1 MRMMVI
7 RGRCSK
13 LALLVILGLP
23 GCGEEA
29 PAAPPE
35 VAPEFDDPFADEV
48 TPAAPPAPP
57 TTATPAPPAEPAPPS
72 PPNSAPEATP
82 ERAPVAAPGALA
94 VVARRKPTRGSAP
107 VPQDM
112 PSPPAP
118 EPPIPADI
126 PAAPEPAPPPAPVAV
141 KPVMP
146 DHERFT
152 GSYTYA
158 GGQAQRDQVAAAIEA
173 TVMALNVLFRPIARK
188 RITEGNPLRE
198 QVGLAVAG
206 KSVTVSFGADRKVSG
221 QLDGPAIPWTSDTG
235 SPLTVTFSLVKGRIV
250 MNCVAKDGARRNVFT
265 LDESGDRLTMSV
277 TMSSERLPVPVKYA
291 LSYRRK

>member
-1 MRMMVI
+1 MRTVFI
-7 RGRCSK
+7 RVRRSK

-29 PAAPPE
+29 PAAPPP
-35 VAPEFDDPFADEV
+35 VVPEFDDPFADE
-48 TPAAPPAPP
+48 TPPA
-57 TTATPAPPAEPAPPS
+57 APPAEPAIETPEPPAAATPS
-72 PPNSAPEATP
+72 PPNREPDATP
-82 ERAPVAAPGALA
+82 ERARVAAPGAQA
-94 VVARRKPTRGSAP
+94 VVTRRKPTRESAP

-118 EPPIPADI
+118 EPPVLADI

-141 KPVMP
+141 KPAVP

-152 GSYTYA
+152 GSYAYS

-173 TVMALNVLFRPIARK
+173 TVMALNVLFRPLARK

-206 KSVTVSFGADRKVSG
+206 KSVTVSFGADRKLTG
-221 QLDGPAIPWTSDTG
+221 QLDGPAVPWTSDTG
-235 SPLTVTFSLVKGRIV
+235 SALTVTFSLVKGRIV